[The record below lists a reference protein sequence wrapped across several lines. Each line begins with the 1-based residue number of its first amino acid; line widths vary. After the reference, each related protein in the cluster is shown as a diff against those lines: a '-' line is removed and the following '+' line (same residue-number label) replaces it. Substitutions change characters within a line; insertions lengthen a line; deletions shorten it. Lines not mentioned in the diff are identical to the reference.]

1 MELLG
6 SPNASEKLT
15 EQRQEEKKSN
25 HSYSNIQKNALTRLQ
40 MVLQVVEWT
49 EWKRERIIPQKQNEP
64 KMMELPNVFFPS
76 IFLGL
81 PVSVTALAEI
91 MLPK

>member
-25 HSYSNIQKNALTRLQ
+25 HSYSNIQK
-40 MVLQVVEWT
+40 
-49 EWKRERIIPQKQNEP
+49 KRINQTTNGFASGRMNRMEEGKDHPP
-64 KMMELPNVFFPS
+64 KSRMS
-76 IFLGL
+76 
-81 PVSVTALAEI
+81 
-91 MLPK
+91 PK

>member
-49 EWKRERIIPQKQNEP
+49 EWKREMIIPPKAEWAQNDGITQC
-64 KMMELPNVFFPS
+64 VIS
-76 IFLGL
+76 
-81 PVSVTALAEI
+81 
-91 MLPK
+91 